1 MSDTNPV
8 GDFSVTDPGAPASMG
23 TVEALFKHM
32 RDWVRAEMTNPHPT
46 QRPIRRPIRSRALSR
61 NTPMADTFINRPIII
76 RTG

>member
-32 RDWVRAEMTNPHPT
+32 RDWVRAEMAKAVPAEEAPT
-46 QRPIRRPIRSRALSR
+46 PDPEPSVEPEH
-61 NTPMADTFINRPIII
+61 TD
-76 RTG
+76 G